1 MKSEY
6 LLLLFFMLFTII
18 ELVLTLFILIPIK
31 DEYIGIQKVLL
42 ADNGRVDRNDYLYKL
57 IKRLFDIVISFI
69 VLIMMFPLL
78 AFIALVM
85 LLMRVHN
92 PLVKNKYIGYHRNIV
107 NVYKFNVCD
116 TNGNYTKIGYFL
128 WKSGLDLLPV
138 FYSVLMG
145 DITLIGLRKI
155 SICPSKDEQNLL
167 SLYNYEKPGMLSV
180 SKFIHIKDFTSNEI
194 EILYLKSRDILFDL
208 KLFHYMVRKALF
220 ISVK

>member
-6 LLLLFFMLFTII
+6 LLLLLFMLFTII

-42 ADNGRVDRNDYLYKL
+42 AANGNVGKNDYLYKF
-57 IKRLFDIVISFI
+57 IKRLFDIVVSFV

-78 AFIALVM
+78 VSIVLVM
-85 LLMRVHN
+85 LLTGRHN
-92 PLVKNKYIGYHRNIV
+92 PLVKNYYIGYRRNIV
-107 NVYKFNVCD
+107 KVYKFNVCD
-116 TNGNYTKIGYFL
+116 KNGNYTKIGYFL

-138 FYSVLMG
+138 FYSVLAG

-155 SICPSKDEQNLL
+155 SIYPSKDEQN
-167 SLYNYEKPGMLSV
+167 SLNSYNYEKPGLLSV
-180 SKFIHIKDFTSNEI
+180 SKFIHIKDLSSNEI
-194 EILYLKSRDILFDL
+194 EMLYLKSRDILFDL
-208 KLFHYMVRKALF
+208 KLFHYMARKALF